1 MSHKENVVKMIQE
14 ISGSQSPYQVFSD
27 FVTMLAISIANAS
40 AFRHDDVWKDREKRY
55 CDIAQKYKEEELNKF
70 VEMKDELVSCFDEEM
85 GDILG
90 EVYMESGAGNK
101 YTGQFFTPFHVSEL
115 TATATIPKDYKGDEV
130 LRIHE
135 PSAGAG
141 GMIIALAKVL
151 KDMGINY
158 QKCMKVVAQDLD
170 WLAVYMCYVQ
180 LSLYGIDAIVVQGD
194 TLQDPYHEGFP
205 KMRTLRTPR
214 NMGALM

>member
-40 AFRHDDVWKDREKRY
+40 TFHRDKVWQDREKRY
-55 CDIAQKYKEEELNKF
+55 CDIANKYKEPELLKMVEIKEEL
-70 VEMKDELVSCFDEEM
+70 VASFDEKM

-101 YTGQFFTPFHVSEL
+101 YTGQFFTPFHVSEM
-115 TATATIPKDYKGDEV
+115 TAAISIPKDYHGEKV
-130 LRIHE
+130 LNLHE

-141 GMIIALAKVL
+141 GMIIASAKIL
-151 KDMGINY
+151 RDMGLNY

-194 TLQDPYHEGFP
+194 TLADPYRKGFP
-205 KMRTLRTPR
+205 RERMLRTPR
-214 NMGALM
+214 NAGALM

>member
-1 MSHKENVVKMIQE
+1 
-14 ISGSQSPYQVFSD
+14 
-27 FVTMLAISIANAS
+27 MLAISIANAS
-40 AFRHDDVWKDREKRY
+40 TIRHDDVWKDREKRY

-115 TATATIPKDYKGDEV
+115 TSAMAIPKDYKGGDV
-130 LRIHE
+130 IHIHE

-141 GMIIALAKVL
+141 GMIIASSKVL

-194 TLQDPYHEGFP
+194 TLQDPYHKGFP

-214 NMGALM
+214 NMGALI

>member
-40 AFRHDDVWKDREKRY
+40 TFHRGKVWQDREKRY
-55 CDIAQKYKEEELNKF
+55 CDIANKYKEPELLKMVEIKEEL
-70 VEMKDELVSCFDEEM
+70 VACFDEEM

-115 TATATIPKDYKGDEV
+115 TAATTIPKDYKGNEV

-141 GMIIALAKVL
+141 GMIIASAKIL
-151 KDMGINY
+151 RDMGLNY

-214 NMGALM
+214 NMGALI